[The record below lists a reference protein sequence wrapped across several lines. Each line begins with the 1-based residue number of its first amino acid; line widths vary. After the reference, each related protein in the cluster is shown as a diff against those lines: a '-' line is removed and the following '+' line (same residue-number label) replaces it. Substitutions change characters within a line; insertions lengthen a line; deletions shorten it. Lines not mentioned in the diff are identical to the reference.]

1 MRLDNYTKE
10 MMDENS
16 FIDMS
21 FIYLED
27 KGKDADLYE
36 IIDKFKEAGN
46 YEEEEI
52 ENRILQFYTDLNTD
66 GRFLSTGENIW
77 GLRDWY
83 SVDDISDKVAPTIH
97 KIELATE
104 EEEPEIYEGDD
115 SVEDAFDQDK
125 ELVDRS
131 EEIENR
137 ILQFYTDLNTD
148 GRFLSTGENIW
159 GLRDWYSVDD
169 ISDKVAP
176 TIHKIE
182 LATEEEEPEIYEGDD
197 SVEDAFDQDKELV
210 D

>member
-125 ELVDRS
+125 ELVDGDTEDLESPLNDTKDDEIDEAIDGSIDERIEYDDTDEL
-131 EEIENR
+131 EETYDDCKQNVLFNLQETLIQIIEVFNIG
-137 ILQFYTDLNTD
+137 ILNE
-148 GRFLSTGENIW
+148 GR
-159 GLRDWYSVDD
+159 
-169 ISDKVAP
+169 
-176 TIHKIE
+176 
-182 LATEEEEPEIYEGDD
+182 
-197 SVEDAFDQDKELV
+197 
-210 D
+210 